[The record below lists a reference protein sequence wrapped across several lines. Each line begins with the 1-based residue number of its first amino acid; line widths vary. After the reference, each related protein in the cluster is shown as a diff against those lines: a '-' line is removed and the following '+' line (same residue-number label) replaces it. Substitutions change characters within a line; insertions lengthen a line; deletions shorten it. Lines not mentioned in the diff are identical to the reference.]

1 MQSRRALRALKGLVR
16 LQALIRGQAVRRQTA
31 DTLRGLESLMRI
43 QARHRSSAGADDD
56 DDALLLR
63 RGRELYAAAVHVSSH
78 IHTPLS
84 STARRRKF
92 LTPETVPDVPAG
104 RRNRGAGGERANDW
118 RRTCTAH
125 APGTCDDSSR
135 GRLVSRDRTPTPA
148 PRTSASRGIGRRAR
162 ESASN
167 RAQ

>member
-78 IHTPLS
+78 IHTP
-84 STARRRKF
+84 
-92 LTPETVPDVPAG
+92 PQQ
-104 RRNRGAGGERANDW
+104 
-118 RRTCTAH
+118 H
-125 APGTCDDSSR
+125 GTSAEIPY
-135 GRLVSRDRTPTPA
+135 SRDGSRRSRWPPE
-148 PRTSASRGIGRRAR
+148 PRCRG
-162 ESASN
+162 
-167 RAQ
+167 